1 MRVHIL
7 ILSSIWV
14 GGDLILTELKGVIV
28 CVSLEEPGPCPKGA
42 LLVLF
47 YFYFSKYLLSSSFK
61 KYIYLA
67 VLVLVAAQGSSI
79 FAVARGIF

>member
-28 CVSLEEPGPCPKGA
+28 CVSPEEPGPCPKAA

-47 YFYFSKYLLSSSFK
+47 YFYFFLNICFLLLLK
-61 KYIYLA
+61 N
-67 VLVLVAAQGSSI
+67 I
-79 FAVARGIF
+79 FIWLCWS

>member
-28 CVSLEEPGPCPKGA
+28 CVSPEEPGPCPKAA

-47 YFYFSKYLLSSSFK
+47 FFFLKYLLSSSFK